1 MACLLHDLSAYCV
14 AFAFAFFFTSIVT
27 LADDRGYVNY
37 RAGVGFGVSSASLYA
52 LLRVTSRA
60 VVRVSSVGRWFS
72 LLFPF
77 MASSLETLVM
87 FASVT
92 NSYYSFP
99 SRSSLF
105 ATYSLLKAS
114 VFLALPR
121 IEDALVTRYS
131 QEATI

>member
-1 MACLLHDLSAYCV
+1 
-14 AFAFAFFFTSIVT
+14 
-27 LADDRGYVNY
+27 
-37 RAGVGFGVSSASLYA
+37 
-52 LLRVTSRA
+52 
-60 VVRVSSVGRWFS
+60 
-72 LLFPF
+72 